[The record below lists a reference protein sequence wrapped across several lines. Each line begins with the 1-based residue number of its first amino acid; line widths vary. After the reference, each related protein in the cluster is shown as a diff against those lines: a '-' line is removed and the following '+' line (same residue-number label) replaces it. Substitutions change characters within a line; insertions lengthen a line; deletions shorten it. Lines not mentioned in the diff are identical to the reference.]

1 MCKVKLTKEENGCR
15 DYRCVGEKSGAH
27 NIRGVRKCEGGFVIV
42 NGVGV
47 HKGVVRILCGRV

>member
-1 MCKVKLTKEENGCR
+1 VCR
-15 DYRCVGEKSGAH
+15 ERESKAH
-27 NIRGVRKCEGGFVIV
+27 KIRGDAGVRKCEGGFVIV

>member
-1 MCKVKLTKEENGCR
+1 MRG
-15 DYRCVGEKSGAH
+15 DA
-27 NIRGVRKCEGGFVIV
+27 GVRKFEGGFVIV